1 MEFEDKLEL
10 IDEKITSTTILS
22 IPKLTPKLTHLN
34 LAHNRID
41 FLPDS
46 LFLACPNLNHLNLY
60 GNCIQEIPKG
70 IRNLSDLKWL
80 NIGKFCTTKYSQ
92 FNLTKKKSYSIKF
105 DLFSSRVANNKIK
118 AIPPQIGYLQKLR
131 HLDLSLND
139 LTLQSLPNEF
149 FQLSSLERLYLSDN
163 NLESIS
169 AEFGKLCNLQILS
182 VR

>member
-1 MEFEDKLEL
+1 MVAAKCNFHIVNLFDIFIIFISLPVSLSKKKKNDNNNMEFEDKLEL

-92 FNLTKKKSYSIKF
+92 FNLTKKKI
-105 DLFSSRVANNKIK
+105 LFNQV
-118 AIPPQIGYLQKLR
+118 
-131 HLDLSLND
+131 
-139 LTLQSLPNEF
+139 
-149 FQLSSLERLYLSDN
+149 
-163 NLESIS
+163 
-169 AEFGKLCNLQILS
+169 
-182 VR
+182 